1 LAVFAVAF
9 AVFPAAAFALFT
21 AAIAVLEAVAGR
33 VAFLGRL
40 TVEAK
45 LWREKG
51 RVEFL
56 AVELWLTDA
65 GLVVLLL
72 AAVRCERDKESAH
85 SYWN

>member
-1 LAVFAVAF
+1 MAVFSVASAVFAVAF
-9 AVFPAAAFALFT
+9 AVFPAAALALFT

-45 LWREKG
+45 LWRDAG

-56 AVELWLTDA
+56 AVELWLTEA
-65 GLVVLLL
+65 GARLVVLLT
-72 AAVRCERDKESAH
+72 AAR
-85 SYWN
+85 